1 MRRNDQ
7 HRHSRRSI
15 RLRGYDYTQVG
26 AYFVTLC
33 TWQRECLFGEVVE
46 GVMRLSPTGRIIEVE
61 WQRLGYHF
69 PHIRLDAFVV
79 MPNHLHGIIIVNDL
93 VGATRH
99 AQDGVRE
106 GDDRM
111 QDQTR
116 VGGDGSPSGGATR
129 QVQEVAR
136 EGDDPV
142 QYQARVGI
150 DGSPLRR
157 MRSNGPPAGS
167 LGAMIGQFKSR
178 ATKRIW
184 ARLEK
189 DRTPV
194 WQRNYYEHIIRDE
207 ADLRRIREYIQ
218 NNAARWDQDQL
229 HPAAPPNRFIQEKHD
244 G

>member
-116 VGGDGSPSGGATR
+116 VGGDGSPSVGATR

-157 MRSNGPPAGS
+157 MRSN
-167 LGAMIGQFKSR
+167 
-178 ATKRIW
+178 
-184 ARLEK
+184 
-189 DRTPV
+189 
-194 WQRNYYEHIIRDE
+194 
-207 ADLRRIREYIQ
+207 
-218 NNAARWDQDQL
+218 
-229 HPAAPPNRFIQEKHD
+229 
-244 G
+244 

>member
-69 PHIRLDAFVV
+69 PHICLDAFVV
-79 MPNHLHGIIIVNDL
+79 MPNHLHGIIVVNDP
-93 VGATRH
+93 G
-99 AQDGVRE
+99 
-106 GDDRM
+106 
-111 QDQTR
+111 
-116 VGGDGSPSGGATR
+116 
-129 QVQEVAR
+129 
-136 EGDDPV
+136 
-142 QYQARVGI
+142 
-150 DGSPLRR
+150 
-157 MRSNGPPAGS
+157 MRPNGPPAGS

-184 ARLEK
+184 ARSENE
-189 DRTPV
+189 RAPI

-229 HPAAPPNRFIQEKHD
+229 HPAAPPNRFIQGKQD

>member
-116 VGGDGSPSGGATR
+116 VGGDGSPLPG
-129 QVQEVAR
+129 
-136 EGDDPV
+136 
-142 QYQARVGI
+142 
-150 DGSPLRR
+150 

-207 ADLRRIREYIQ
+207 ADLRRIRDYIQ
-218 NNAARWDQDQL
+218 NNAARWEQDQL
-229 HPAAPPNRFIQEKHD
+229 NPATPHNRFIQEKHD